1 MVSGSAPACKSFD
14 ELQPGDAVEFS
25 VTISPADHE
34 AFKHL
39 TGDDSPIHQS
49 PDFARSTVFERPIGY
64 GFHLSSLLS
73 RLYGMLLP
81 GGSSICIRQDSQF
94 IKPFFPGDTI
104 RVQAKV
110 TKKIQSTK
118 FVEVTSEMFRSS
130 SECVFR
136 GVGIVQVLFS
146 RSQLMPL
153 YRHDDRILYIG
164 DFLRSLEAAGI
175 RSGDT
180 LFVHSDIGVF
190 GKLATFDRNALLQAH
205 IDLLRKAVGNQGTL
219 VFPTFTYSFCKGE
232 PFDPRNSPSTVGILT
247 EYFRA
252 QPGVVRSNHPIFSVA
267 AQGPLADELCNVGS
281 DSFDMDS
288 IFGKLR
294 TRQAKILFLGAPF
307 HSCTFVHHIEQ
318 MHGIPYRYMKTFAGT
333 IRGDGGDFPA
343 EATYFVHYIDNN
355 IQLDLQRFEHDLIAQ
370 GLMSSHAVG
379 AGTVLCVSAEGLFA
393 AGFRHLDANPFFF
406 LKEPVA

>member
-1 MVSGSAPACKSFD
+1 MASGSAPACKSFD

-25 VTISPADHE
+25 VTISPDDHE
-34 AFKHL
+34 AFKQL
-39 TGDDSPIHQS
+39 TGDDSPIHQN
-49 PDFARSTVFERPIGY
+49 PDFTRSTAFERPIGY

-81 GGSSICIRQDSQF
+81 GGSSICIKQDSQF

-104 RVQAKV
+104 RVLAKV

-136 GVGIVQVLFS
+136 GVGIVQVIFS
-146 RSQLMPL
+146 SFQLLPL
-153 YRHDDRILYIG
+153 YRHDDRILYAG
-164 DFLRSLEAAGI
+164 DFLTSLKAAGI

-205 IDLLRKAVGNQGTL
+205 IDLLREAVGNQGTL

-232 PFDPRNSPSTVGILT
+232 PFDPQHSPSTVGILT
-247 EYFRA
+247 EYFRT
-252 QPGVVRSNHPIFSVA
+252 QPGVVRSSHPIFSVA
-267 AQGPLADELCNVGS
+267 AKGPLAEELCRVGA

-294 TRQAKILFLGAPF
+294 TRQAKLLFWGAPF

-333 IRGDGGDFPA
+333 IRGDGGDSPT
-343 EATYFVHYIDNN
+343 EATYFVRYLEKNV
-355 IQLDLQRFEHDLIAQ
+355 QLDLQRFEQDLIAQ
-370 GLMSSHAVG
+370 GLMTSQTVG
-379 AGTVLCVSAEGLFA
+379 AGTVLCGSAEELFA
-393 AGFRHLDANPFFF
+393 AGIRHLQINPFFF